1 MTGAMTEGTNPTR
14 RSKKM
19 PTTPKLDLKRVID
32 AGVGVTD
39 LAVQTVRD
47 YSADAQK
54 RLATAQKTVQKSVVE
69 FDVKSTRAA
78 IEKRVADLQAA
89 GWNTATDTYG
99 DLVKRGQSLVGRI
112 RRQQSTRE
120 AVAAAETTVAKAKTT
135 RTQVAGAGKA
145 TKKTAAKKRTAAK
158 SSAKATGT
166 AAKKTVSAG
175 SRALADAAQKVGD

>member
-1 MTGAMTEGTNPTR
+1 MNPTR
-14 RSKKM
+14 RSNKKM
-19 PTTPKLDLKRVID
+19 STPKLDLKRVID

-39 LAVQTVRD
+39 LAVKTVRD

-54 RLATAQKTVQKSVVE
+54 RLVSTQKTVQKSVVE
-69 FDVKSTRAA
+69 FDAKATRAS

-112 RRQQSTRE
+112 RRQPSTRE

-135 RTQVAGAGKA
+135 RTQAKGASSA
-145 TKKTAAKKRTAAK
+145 AKKTAAKKRTAAK
-158 SSAKATGT
+158 SSAKATRT

-175 SRALADAAQKVGD
+175 SRALADGAKKIGD